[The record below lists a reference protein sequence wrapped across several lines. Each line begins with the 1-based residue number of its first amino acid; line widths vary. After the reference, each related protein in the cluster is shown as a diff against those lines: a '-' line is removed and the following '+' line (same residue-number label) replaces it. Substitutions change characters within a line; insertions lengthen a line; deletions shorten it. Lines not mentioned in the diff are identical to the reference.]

1 MEIKLTENEH
11 AVLSKIL
18 FEEYSGSRALIKKP
32 DSYLAR
38 KYKVEND
45 GSIFN
50 NIRTPLN
57 RKIETIYSIIMK
69 LAPKDA

>member
-1 MEIKLTENEH
+1 MNIKLTEKEH

-18 FEEYSGSRALIKKP
+18 FEQYSDSRALQKKP

-57 RKIETIYSIIMK
+57 DKIETIYSILMK
-69 LAPKDA
+69 MAPND